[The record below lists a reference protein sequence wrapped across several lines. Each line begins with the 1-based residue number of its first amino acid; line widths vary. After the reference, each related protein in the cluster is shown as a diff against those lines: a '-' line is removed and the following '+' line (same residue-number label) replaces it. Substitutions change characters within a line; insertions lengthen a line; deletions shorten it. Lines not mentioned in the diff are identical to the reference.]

1 MIDALLTA
9 RIAAGD
15 GLTIQSITESIKRGE
30 GYLDGKVSNIKLPAL
45 IIWGK
50 QDGLVTLA
58 NGERFKREISG
69 AQFVVFDS
77 CGHVPQIEK
86 AAEFNSTL
94 LKFLEGK

>member
-1 MIDALLTA
+1 MTA

-15 GLTIQSITESIKRGE
+15 GYTIQAVTESIKRGE
-30 GYLDGKVSNIKLPAL
+30 GYLDDKVNSIKPPTL

-50 QDGLVTLA
+50 EDGLVTLA
-58 NGERFKREISG
+58 NGERFKREIQG
-69 AQFVVFDS
+69 AQLVVFDS

-86 AAEFNSTL
+86 SVDFNAAV